1 VHQRL
6 VVGRA
11 ADITVS
17 LITIDQIF
25 AADLE

>member
-1 VHQRL
+1 L